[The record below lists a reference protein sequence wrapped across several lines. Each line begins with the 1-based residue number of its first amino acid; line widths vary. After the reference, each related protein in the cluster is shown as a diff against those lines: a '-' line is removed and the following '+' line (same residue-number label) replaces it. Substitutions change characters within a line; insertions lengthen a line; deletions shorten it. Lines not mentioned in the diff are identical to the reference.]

1 MQSVCCFQTLGIT
14 AAFVLGGIGRL
25 TGPIFLG
32 YVYPA
37 YGLRV
42 NAGCVCGIL
51 LAYIV
56 PYLVLFKRIVPY
68 SVRMERTNRIPPNL
82 MRQVEISVIA

>member
-1 MQSVCCFQTLGIT
+1 MKSLYLFQTVGIT

-25 TGPIFLG
+25 TGPIFLS

-42 NAGCVCGIL
+42 TAGSVCGIL
-51 LAYIV
+51 LTYITL
-56 PYLVLFKRIVPY
+56 YLVLFKRIVPNCENGGANQLNPSQSNDRLRY
-68 SVRMERTNRIPPNL
+68 
-82 MRQVEISVIA
+82 